1 MNDYGEPRLSK
12 IGKKAIQIDLLH
24 NILEVNHKNAYQ
36 FSISCYGFGFIM
48 EMDNFYKMK
57 DLMDV
62 VRGYFKAL
70 ETEAGIGLK
79 KESFS

>member
-1 MNDYGEPRLSK
+1 
-12 IGKKAIQIDLLH
+12 
-24 NILEVNHKNAYQ
+24 
-36 FSISCYGFGFIM
+36 M

-62 VRGYFKAL
+62 VRGYFEAL

-79 KESFS
+79 KEVWSQDKKLLIELDDEDKKMFDKID